1 MLLVCHM
8 ILEDCIVKEPC
19 NLTGGFYKLHDF
31 LIMWSSE
38 ITWQTK
44 NITSQSLKAKLVAI
58 SDHPAKFSGY
68 RDRGSEDIM
77 VLVCWVILE
86 TCSKSHVTLWLGAPL

>member
-31 LIMWSSE
+31 LIM
-38 ITWQTK
+38 
-44 NITSQSLKAKLVAI
+44 
-58 SDHPAKFSGY
+58 
-68 RDRGSEDIM
+68 
-77 VLVCWVILE
+77 
-86 TCSKSHVTLWLGAPL
+86 